1 MSQKMISTIHRIAT
15 GSSKKQMLYAPFAG
29 LFFIAVSSG
38 FVLLPIYLDKILHI
52 PPFIYAPWDL
62 ILSIPFLAVGTFYV
76 VWSIVIFFGVRGTP
90 VPLSPPPV
98 LVAKGPYKYS
108 RNPMTAGLFLQMF
121 GAGFLFGSALSVL
134 VFTPLY
140 IILHY
145 LELKHVEEPELEM
158 RLGNAYV
165 DYKNKVPMFFPW
177 KKV

>member
-1 MSQKMISTIHRIAT
+1 MSQKMINNIYRIAT
-15 GSSKKQMLYAPFAG
+15 GSSKKRILYAPFAF
-29 LFFIAVSSG
+29 LFFVTVTSG
-38 FVLLPIYLDKILHI
+38 FVLLPFYIEKILHI
-52 PPFIYAPWDL
+52 PSFIYAPWNL
-62 ILSIPFLAVGTFYV
+62 IVSVPFLAAGTFYV
-76 VWSIVIFFGVRGTP
+76 VWASVIFFGVRGTP
-90 VPLSPPPV
+90 VPLNPPPV

-121 GAGFLFGSALSVL
+121 GVGFLFGSALSVL

-140 IILHY
+140 IFLHY

-165 DYKNKVPMFFPW
+165 EYKNKVPMFFPW